1 MLTKLLTSDVV
12 QSHLKALLA
21 VLFAL
26 PLQQRKLIVPAVV
39 RVRTAMPAH
48 NAYDMINKEP

>member
-1 MLTKLLTSDVV
+1 MLTKIYTANVM
-12 QSHLKALLA
+12 QSHLEALA

-26 PLQQRKLIVPAVV
+26 PQHRKLIVPAVV
-39 RVRTAMPAH
+39 RVRTVMPAH